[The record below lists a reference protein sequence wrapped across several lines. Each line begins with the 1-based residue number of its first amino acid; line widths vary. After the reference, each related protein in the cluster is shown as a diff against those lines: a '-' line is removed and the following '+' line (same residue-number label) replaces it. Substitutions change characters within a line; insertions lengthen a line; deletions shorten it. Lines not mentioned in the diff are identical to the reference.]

1 MSHSDI
7 TILTQENEMVLH
19 HLK

>member
-7 TILTQENEMVLH
+7 TILSQENEMVLH